1 MYFFR
6 VQQADGKNS
15 KRRLRKVTAVKFCL
29 KHYLRQDGQHE
40 QVHAK
45 ALIEN
50 YLNFRNTLEQIA
62 TDPCEKNMTRV
73 EANGLLKKFN
83 SLEIGF
89 MTDFW
94 DEIMKRYNKT
104 SKILQS
110 VDIDLQTAVEM
121 LEGLKTFVGS
131 LRGNFDYYEE
141 KGKILSQ
148 ASDYNQSEKRN
159 KKRKLQFDDG
169 KSAEVKFDAKTD
181 MQVNTFNVIIDQLMQ
196 DLNHRLEAYRD
207 LEDKFGFLKK
217 LKTLSHGEVQ
227 EKARHL
233 QSIYCSDLEDDFP
246 TECCHFKEFLPDDIP
261 LNSVGST
268 LEYIREKGIIST
280 FPNIDIAF
288 RIFLSIA
295 VTNCSAERSFS
306 LLKRIK
312 TSLRN

>member
-1 MYFFR
+1 
-6 VQQADGKNS
+6 VITIKV
-15 KRRLRKVTAVKFCL
+15 RRET
-29 KHYLRQDGQHE
+29 
-40 QVHAK
+40 
-45 ALIEN
+45 
-50 YLNFRNTLEQIA
+50 
-62 TDPCEKNMTRV
+62 
-73 EANGLLKKFN
+73 
-83 SLEIGF
+83 
-89 MTDFW
+89 
-94 DEIMKRYNKT
+94 
-104 SKILQS
+104 
-110 VDIDLQTAVEM
+110 
-121 LEGLKTFVGS
+121 
-131 LRGNFDYYEE
+131 
-141 KGKILSQ
+141 
-148 ASDYNQSEKRN
+148 

-207 LEDKFGFLKK
+207 LEDKFGFKKK

-227 EKARHL
+227 KKARHL

-312 TSLRN
+312 TSLRNSLGEERLGSLAVLNFNNDLVAPLSFESVIKEFAALKSRKHDF